1 MTEEQ
6 TLKDT
11 AQVESNT
18 IQPTPPET
26 KDANMIDTTS
36 KQNPE

>member
-6 TLKDT
+6 KDT

-18 IQPTPPET
+18 TLPET
-26 KDANMIDTTS
+26 KHDMIDTTS